1 MRKLSWFQTGGRLT
15 NRSPRAEWEKTPNFL
30 GACPVHALSLGWAYN
45 TMRYTDYPEH
55 LVWTWKLVNRGQ
67 LSNGPYKTIFLSL
80 REKRPLLWF
89 CNVCGFTSLW
99 AGTTFS
105 KFAVCYLNV
114 EFCLDKEILPKSKDL
129 VPALLQMWMGNKTT
143 KTTEKVNR
151 WINNVTIDPQTG
163 GSP

>member
-1 MRKLSWFQTGGRLT
+1 M
-15 NRSPRAEWEKTPNFL
+15 PRACSQLGVGIQHHEIYGLSRAFSVNSKTCKPR
-30 GACPVHALSLGWAYN
+30 PVKQWPLQNH
-45 TMRYTDYPEH
+45 
-55 LVWTWKLVNRGQ
+55 
-67 LSNGPYKTIFLSL
+67 ILSL

-89 CNVCGFTSLW
+89 GNVCGFASLW
-99 AGTTFS
+99 AGNTFS
-105 KFAVCYLNV
+105 KFAVCCLNV

-129 VPALLQMWMGNKTT
+129 VPALLQMWMGNKST